1 MEQYN
6 SCGVLMKQIHDALEK
21 NANNTLRKLDLT
33 FSQIEVLLILQNFAE
48 KQLSLKQLEKQLHLA
63 QSTTAGIV
71 TRLEKKG
78 FVIRFSDASDKRIKY
93 VRITPLGEQC
103 CREAEKQKKKAEQQ
117 LLSGLTQTEQEIF
130 YVLLKKVKDV
140 LK

>member
-33 FSQIEVLLILQNFAE
+33 FSQIEVLLVLQNFAE

-78 FVIRFSDASDKRIKY
+78 FVIRFSDASDKRDRKS
-93 VRITPLGEQC
+93 V
-103 CREAEKQKKKAEQQ
+103 
-117 LLSGLTQTEQEIF
+117 
-130 YVLLKKVKDV
+130 V
-140 LK
+140 